1 MNKTEKNTKMLEHTI
16 NHKKI
21 KKYKKT
27 VQYKSLNKYSLF
39 PKLWPEPYSIYSTK
53 ELGKETDLKILTPIP
68 CQCTGTQESMQNHDK
83 IFPVGNI
90 GELFRN
96 PNVTLIA
103 IANAK
108 LIEHNTIYN
117 FIGNDGC
124 YKDNNSIIDVK
135 IPAAL
140 ETDIQSGYISAVEN
154 NFNSCSIL
162 NAQKILYLLVA
173 ESNLRNSVNNEV
185 AARAVLIEIFEL
197 ITDVNVKNF
206 VHQAALCQIFSNW
219 YFLNI
224 AQGLRI
230 KFILRS
236 ININTLAKIDM
247 KLCLILCNT
256 STNTKVMLHFTSA
269 IPLDEYHNLIY
280 CMMFACNTKGVST
293 DHDNFEPITKEAK
306 DNDEFGINFSDQCTQ
321 TKTIYCVKTYQD
333 VHSNTEAENDLP
345 THQDLE
351 SPKHTLN
358 ANIWLPKLCG
368 ESCEDKTSFMT
379 YILKCS
385 CFNEALVNLDIAE
398 KYVRIIYDIM
408 SSPSFHKLFLKDLGK
423 CLLSTFL
430 NTVI

>member
-1 MNKTEKNTKMLEHTI
+1 MHKTEKNTKMLEHTI

-21 KKYKKT
+21 KKYKKS
-27 VQYKSLNKYSLF
+27 VQNQFLYEYSLF
-39 PKLWPEPYSIYSTK
+39 PKLWPKPTSIYCPK

-68 CQCTGTQESMQNHDK
+68 CQCTGTRESMQHHDK
-83 IFPVGNI
+83 MFPVGNI
-90 GELFRN
+90 TELSRN
-96 PNVTLIA
+96 PNVTRIA
-103 IANAK
+103 IAIGK
-108 LIEHNTIYN
+108 LIEPITYD
-117 FIGNDGC
+117 FIDSDGC
-124 YKDNNSIIDVK
+124 YKEKNSIIDVK
-135 IPAAL
+135 IPTAL
-140 ETDIQSGYISAVEN
+140 KTDIQSSYISAAEN
-154 NFNSCSIL
+154 NFNSSSIV
-162 NAQKILYLLVA
+162 NAQKILYLLIA
-173 ESNLRNSVNNEV
+173 ETNLRSSVNNKV
-185 AARAVLIEIFEL
+185 AARAVLIKIFEL

-269 IPLDEYHNLIY
+269 IPLDEYRNLIY
-280 CMMFACNTKGVST
+280 CMMFACNTKGVAT
-293 DHDNFEPITKEAK
+293 DHDIIEPITKEAK
-306 DNDEFGINFSDQCTQ
+306 DNDEFGINFSDKCTQ
-321 TKTIYCVKTYQD
+321 TKTICVKTYQD

-345 THQDLE
+345 THQDFE
-351 SPKHTLN
+351 SPEQHTLN

-385 CFNEALVNLDIAE
+385 CFNEALVNLDTAE
-398 KYVRIIYDIM
+398 KYVRIIYDIV

-423 CLLSTFL
+423 CLLSIFL